1 MKRKAIMLGLLLAS
15 GAALFQLGCLGPFF
29 DGLLRSGFPKDNLF
43 LNLAIDIVQ
52 EAVGV
57 GAAT

>member
-1 MKRKAIMLGLLLAS
+1 MRRKAIMLTLLAVS
-15 GAALFQLGCLGPFF
+15 GAALLQLGCLGPFL
-29 DGLLRSGFPKDNLF
+29 DGMFRSGFPKDNLF

-57 GAAT
+57 GATT

>member
-1 MKRKAIMLGLLLAS
+1 MRRKAIMLTLLAVS
-15 GAALFQLGCLGPFF
+15 GAALLQLGCLGPFF
-29 DGLLRSGFPKDNLF
+29 DGMFRSGFPKNNLF

-57 GAAT
+57 GATT

>member
-1 MKRKAIMLGLLLAS
+1 MRLKATILGLLAAS
-15 GAALFQLGCLGPFF
+15 GAVVLQLGCLGPFF
-29 DGLLRSGFPKDNLF
+29 DGLLRSGFPKGNLW

>member
-1 MKRKAIMLGLLLAS
+1 MKRKAIMLALLAFS
-15 GAALFQLGCLGPFF
+15 GATLLQLGCLGPFL
-29 DGLLRSGFPKDNLF
+29 DGMFRSGFPKNNLF

-57 GAAT
+57 GSTT